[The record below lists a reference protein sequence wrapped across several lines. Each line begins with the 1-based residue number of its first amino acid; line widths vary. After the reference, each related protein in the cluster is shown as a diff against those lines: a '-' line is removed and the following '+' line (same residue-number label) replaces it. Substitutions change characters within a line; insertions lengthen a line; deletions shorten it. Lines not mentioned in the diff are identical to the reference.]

1 MSQFHETVP
10 RAVPMQRVAA
20 GVAIG
25 LSILMAPDAR
35 SDQPATPHGA
45 SPLPAH
51 VELRFCYYA
60 GLAYSQ
66 GATISVAAPIRREVV
81 TDRARKVLRC
91 VSDSASGGRH
101 YWQEVN
107 PDAGDPFRD

>member
-1 MSQFHETVP
+1 MSRFHETMP
-10 RAVPMQRVAA
+10 RVACKQRIPV

-25 LSILMAPDAR
+25 LSFLMAPAAQ
-35 SDQPATPHGA
+35 SDQPAMPLGA
-45 SPLPAH
+45 SPMPAH

-66 GATISVAAPIRREVV
+66 GATIAVEAPIRREVV

-91 VSDSASGGRH
+91 VSESASGGRH
-101 YWQEVN
+101 HWQEVN